1 MPVLSHPRT
10 RGGRLFLSQVVT
22 QEAINEFKKTAK
34 VNLAGWVHSCPK
46 NNLNIFPTGY
56 PWRLR

>member
-10 RGGRLFLSQVVT
+10 RGCWLFLSQVVT

-34 VNLAGWVHSCPK
+34 VNLAGWVALLP
-46 NNLNIFPTGY
+46 
-56 PWRLR
+56 